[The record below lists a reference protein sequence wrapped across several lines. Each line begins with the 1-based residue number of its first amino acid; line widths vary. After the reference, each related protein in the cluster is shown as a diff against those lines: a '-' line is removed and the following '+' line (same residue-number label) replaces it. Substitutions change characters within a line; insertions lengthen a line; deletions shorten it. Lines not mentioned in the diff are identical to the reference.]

1 MIKFPILDYYLNFF
15 HTVLVT
21 SHMRRRRSNLVIN
34 WIQDFIT
41 SRRYSLRVNLSYS
54 LWSWVT
60 SGIPQVS
67 VLGPILFLLFIN
79 DLIERCAMYS
89 EIYLFADDAK
99 LFKHI
104 LSVNDQEKLQDGVDE
119 LYKWTTEWLLN
130 LNISKCKVIS
140 FGRNVDTTSTYE
152 ISDKDTDVLIE
163 RVDTIRDLGILI
175 DEKLSFKEYSHDKI
189 NKAYRMLG
197 LIKQN
202 FKYLVTESFTLLSK
216 NMVRSQLDYCSSVRS
231 PYRKCDIEALEKVQ
245 KKATKIL
252 PQLKNL
258 KYEDRLKSM

>member
-79 DLIERCAMYS
+79 DLIERCAMYA

-104 LSVNDQEKLQDGVDE
+104 LSENDQEKLQDGCEVLLLD
-119 LYKWTTEWLLN
+119 LCCGPKLFYSISIRMRRSWFLSYNNKW
-130 LNISKCKVIS
+130 C
-140 FGRNVDTTSTYE
+140 
-152 ISDKDTDVLIE
+152 
-163 RVDTIRDLGILI
+163 
-175 DEKLSFKEYSHDKI
+175 
-189 NKAYRMLG
+189 
-197 LIKQN
+197 
-202 FKYLVTESFTLLSK
+202 
-216 NMVRSQLDYCSSVRS
+216 
-231 PYRKCDIEALEKVQ
+231 
-245 KKATKIL
+245 
-252 PQLKNL
+252 
-258 KYEDRLKSM
+258 